1 MINLKNNMIEKLRQ
15 KYEDVAWEEAIGIV
29 EAFIEEGE
37 INEAKK
43 QAREAILNWQ
53 KEDKTEIINK
63 FKDWLK
69 DKNINLDED

>member
-1 MINLKNNMIEKLRQ
+1 MIEKLRQ
-15 KYEDVAWEEAIGIV
+15 KYEDIAWESATKIV
-29 EAFIEEGE
+29 EAFIESQE

-43 QAREAILNWQ
+43 QAQKAIIDWQ
-53 KEDKTEIINK
+53 KEGKTEVINK

>member
-1 MINLKNNMIEKLRQ
+1 MIEKLRQ